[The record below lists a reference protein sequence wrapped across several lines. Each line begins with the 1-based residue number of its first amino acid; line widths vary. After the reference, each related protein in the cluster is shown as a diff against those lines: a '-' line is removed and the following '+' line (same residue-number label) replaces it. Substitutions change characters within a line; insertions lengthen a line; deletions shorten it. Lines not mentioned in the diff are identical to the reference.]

1 MKIPKHYI
9 GKVVKLTWEDPRGGG
24 ERVDIVSAPKGKA
37 ALAKWEEYG
46 LVDDITDGVVRIRHS
61 DAYSPGDKDP
71 DEALFTWVVEDL
83 VVGVVVLSPEVTP

>member
-1 MKIPKHYI
+1 M
-9 GKVVKLTWEDPRGGG
+9 
-24 ERVDIVSAPKGKA
+24 
-37 ALAKWEEYG
+37 
-46 LVDDITDGVVRIRHS
+46 DDITDGVVRIRHS

>member
-83 VVGVVVLSPEVTP
+83 VVSVVVLSPEVTP